1 MILAPTAL
9 DLTIEAADGVQL
21 AAHALGPVGE
31 QPVTVVLVHGFAA
44 HRNEESVAA
53 VAVDLVDAGYGVLVF
68 DTRGHGESTG
78 ECTLGDLEQHDVDA
92 AVRWARAR
100 SDEVV
105 VIGASMGAIATLRYA
120 AEIGGADGYVT
131 VSSPARWRLPLTAHA
146 LLASLVIHTSPGRR
160 LAARMMNVQIRKGWS
175 DPCPPVDLATRMI
188 APLAVVHG
196 RVDRFLP
203 HRDALELY
211 RHAGG
216 PRKLILVDDMGH
228 AFDPV
233 GSPAIR
239 EAVAWVTETAR
250 GR

>member
-1 MILAPTAL
+1 VIVTPTAL
-9 DLTIEAADGVQL
+9 DLTIEAADGVRL
-21 AAHALGPVGE
+21 AAHALGGVGE

-44 HRNEESVAA
+44 HRNEGNVAA
-53 VAVDLVDAGYGVLVF
+53 AAADLVDAGYGVLVF

-105 VIGASMGAIATLRYA
+105 VIGASMGAVATLRYA

-146 LLASLVIHTSPGRR
+146 LLASLVTQTSPGRR

-175 DPCPPVDLATRMI
+175 DPCPPVELATRTT

-196 RVDRFLP
+196 RADRFLP
-203 HRDALELY
+203 HRNALELY

-216 PRKLILVDDMGH
+216 PRKLFLVDGMGH

-233 GSPAIR
+233 ATPAIR
-239 EAVAWVTETAR
+239 EAVTWAAAIAA